1 MFNGIVYNQGLI
13 KSFRQGSK
21 YVKGSLVVEI
31 ASNIK
36 FKKTDIGESVCC
48 DGVCLTLIRIKQK
61 SFLFFLSKETLK
73 RSNFKYLKKGKF
85 INL

>member
-36 FKKTDIGESVCC
+36 GQVNVNSDI
-48 DGVCLTLIRIKQK
+48 LPH
-61 SFLFFLSKETLK
+61 
-73 RSNFKYLKKGKF
+73 SNAL
-85 INL
+85 